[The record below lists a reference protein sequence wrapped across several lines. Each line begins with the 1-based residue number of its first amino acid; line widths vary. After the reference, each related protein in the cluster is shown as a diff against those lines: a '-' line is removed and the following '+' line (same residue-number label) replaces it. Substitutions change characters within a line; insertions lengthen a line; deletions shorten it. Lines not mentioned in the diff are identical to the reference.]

1 MKKKYHIC
9 LITSCIVPNTISGP
23 ITNFT
28 KKERLIQLTNNINYL
43 VKTSLFNEIYIIDP
57 FLNNEKKIKEFSSD
71 LFKNGLI
78 KSAKLNY
85 LVFNPNE
92 KTKVQIKKKGK
103 GYSELEMIIEGTKKI
118 NNDHNHTH
126 TLIHKISGRY
136 KILNIKKIVNKSEII
151 FNNKKILYLPFSRI
165 LSKCYTVLI
174 SFKSDIDIRLFI
186 NCLRDIEDNKKKY
199 TEHSFYKNLVT
210 KKVTYRNNEVPQF
223 ELSMIGGSKQ
233 GRYGIFRQL
242 MNKFLYGYM

>member
-57 FLNNEKKIKEFSSD
+57 FLNNEKKIKEFTSD

-78 KSAKLNY
+78 KSAKLKY
-85 LVFNPNE
+85 LTFNPSE
-92 KTKVQIKKKGK
+92 KTKFQIKKKGK

-118 NNDHNHTH
+118 NKEYTH

-136 KILNIKKIVNKSEII
+136 KILNIKKIVKKSELI
-151 FNNKKILYLPFSRI
+151 FNTKNILYLPFSRL

-174 SFKSDIDIRLFI
+174 SYKSDIDVNFFI
-186 NCLRDIEDNKKKY
+186 DCLKDIDDKKNKY
-199 TEHSFYKNLVT
+199 TEHSLYKNLVR
-210 KKVTYRNNEVPQF
+210 KKVTYRNNTVPKF
-223 ELSMIGGSKQ
+223 ELSMVGGSKQ
-233 GRYGIFRQL
+233 GKYGIFKQL
-242 MNKFLYGYM
+242 MNKFLYGYI

>member
-9 LITSCIVPNTISGP
+9 LITSCIIPNTRTGP

-43 VKTSLFNEIYIIDP
+43 LKTSLFNKIYIIDP
-57 FLNNEKKIKEFSSD
+57 FLKNEVKIKEFT
-71 LFKNGLI
+71 LELIKNGLI
-78 KSAKLNY
+78 KSEKFKFLT
-85 LVFNPNE
+85 FNPSE
-92 KTKVQIKKKGK
+92 KTKLQIKKKGK

-118 NNDHNHTH
+118 NNDHDN

-136 KILNIKKIVNKSEII
+136 KILNIKKIVKKSELI
-151 FNNKKILYLPFSRI
+151 FNTRKILYLPFSRL

-174 SFKSDIDIRLFI
+174 SFKSDIDINLFI
-186 NCLRDIEDNKKKY
+186 NCLRDIEDKKNKY
-199 TEHSFYKNLVT
+199 TEHSFYKNLVR
-210 KKVTYRNNEVPQF
+210 KKVTYRNNIVPQF
-223 ELSMIGGSKQ
+223 ELRLIGGSKQ
-233 GRYGIFRQL
+233 GRYGIFKQL

>member
-9 LITSCIVPNTISGP
+9 LITSCIIPNTKTGP

-43 VKTSLFNEIYIIDP
+43 LKTSLFKEIYIIDP
-57 FLNNEKKIKEFSSD
+57 FLNNDEKIKEFTSD

-78 KSAKLNY
+78 KSEKLK
-85 LVFNPNE
+85 FIKFIPNE
-92 KTKVQIKKKGK
+92 KTKLQIKTKGK

-118 NNDHNHTH
+118 NKEYSH

-136 KILNIKKIVNKSEII
+136 KILNIKKIVKKSELI
-151 FNNKKILYLPFSRI
+151 FNTKKKLYLPFSRL

-174 SFKSDIDIRLFI
+174 SFKSDIDVNFFI
-186 NCLRDIEDNKKKY
+186 NCLKDIEDKKNKY
-199 TEHSFYKNLVT
+199 TEHSFYKNLVR
-210 KKVTYRNNEVPQF
+210 KKIICRNNIVPQF
-223 ELSMIGGSKQ
+223 ELSMIGGSEQ
-233 GRYGIFRQL
+233 GRYGIFKQL
-242 MNKFLYGYM
+242 INKFLYGYM